1 MGPKQ
6 TYTELNTTYWCKGI
20 WLFLPGFQWC
30 SVPDPVS
37 HATYWCQ
44 RYLCPPGFPWCSV
57 PYHILML
64 GISMSAW
71 VSMVQCQVSV
81 PRVSCRVMLLCVRGF
96 WREYRWLVPDVRSTL
111 LTWFCLAPSP
121 QPGQNQTEA
130 ASPTKRE
137 RGSLESVCRNS
148 GRSFTTYAQL
158 SSCHK
163 EKIDDWPRGGLAG
176 AQADY
181 GAKSELRSG
190 NLQGIVSSAALKRVS
205 SHLRH
210 PQSTTWDWVRPGN
223 GWQMVWLGQ
232 TDTS

>member
-6 TYTELNTTYWCKGI
+6 TYTELDTTYWCKGI

-71 VSMVQCQVSV
+71 VSMVQCPVSPCLSPV
-81 PRVSCRVMLLCVRGF
+81 CHAVSCSSVSGAFGGNIAGWCLMYAPHCWHDPV
-96 WREYRWLVPDVRSTL
+96 WLP
-111 LTWFCLAPSP
+111 APSLARTRQKLP
-121 QPGQNQTEA
+121 ARP
-130 ASPTKRE
+130 RE
-137 RGSLESVCRNS
+137 REGVWSLCAGTR

-190 NLQGIVSSAALKRVS
+190 NLQGFVSSAALKRVS

-210 PQSTTWDWVRPGN
+210 PQLTT
-223 GWQMVWLGQ
+223 
-232 TDTS
+232 

>member
-1 MGPKQ
+1 MVQ
-6 TYTELNTTYWCKGI
+6 
-20 WLFLPGFQWC
+20 
-30 SVPDPVS
+30 
-37 HATYWCQ
+37 
-44 RYLCPPGFPWCSV
+44 CPRPCFSC
-57 PYHILML
+57 HILMPE
-64 GISMSAW
+64 ISLSAW
-71 VSMVQCQVSV
+71 VSMVQCPIPHIDARDIYVRLGVHGAVSSV
-81 PRVSCRVMLLCVRGF
+81 SMSIPRVSCRVMLLCVRGF

-111 LTWFCLAPSP
+111 LTWSCLAPSP

-137 RGSLESVCRNS
+137 REGVWSLCAGTR

-210 PQSTTWDWVRPGN
+210 PQSVN
-223 GWQMVWLGQ
+223 
-232 TDTS
+232 